1 MSSIFSAAGTL
12 KPEVYI
18 SKTKVYKLMNIFGH
32 EVRVCKFSIYYRAL
46 YAVFNVFD
54 TVLFQF
60 NPIRVTDNCLCKL
73 LVVAC

>member
-32 EVRVCKFSIYYRAL
+32 EVRFV
-46 YAVFNVFD
+46 N
-54 TVLFQF
+54 FQF
-60 NPIRVTDNCLCKL
+60 IIEHFTQYLMYLIQYYFNLTQYE
-73 LVVAC
+73 

>member
-18 SKTKVYKLMNIFGH
+18 SKTKVYKFFLWA
-32 EVRVCKFSIYYRAL
+32 RSTVCKFSIYYRAL

-73 LVVAC
+73 LEVAC